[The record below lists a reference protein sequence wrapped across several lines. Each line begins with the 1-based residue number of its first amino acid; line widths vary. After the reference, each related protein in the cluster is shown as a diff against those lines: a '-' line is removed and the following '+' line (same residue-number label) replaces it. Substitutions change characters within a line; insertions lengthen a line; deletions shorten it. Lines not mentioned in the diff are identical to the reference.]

1 MVNRIEMKVNRSI
14 IIRRSIRTGKAR
26 KMRRMNSIEG
36 KHFELSDIQ
45 RKVRRM
51 EIASRYSDEISESYF

>member
-1 MVNRIEMKVNRSI
+1 MVNRIEMKVNRST

-26 KMRRMNSIEG
+26 KMRRMNSIER